1 MMKDGLIKINA
12 YNKLLNDLDD
22 LRNKK
27 FSFSNSEDAEKLV
40 DIWESLKGKGDQ
52 LATHISKRWS
62 EIGFQGKDP
71 STDFRGM
78 GMLAVINLQ

>member
-1 MMKDGLIKINA
+1 M
-12 YNKLLNDLDD
+12 
-22 LRNKK
+22 
-27 FSFSNSEDAEKLV
+27 DAEKLT

-52 LATHISKRWS
+52 LNAHIRWS

-78 GMLAVINLQ
+78 GMLAVINLKLADSKSNLNHLRV

>member
-1 MMKDGLIKINA
+1 MKDGLIKINA

-27 FSFSNSEDAEKLV
+27 FSFGNDADAERLV
-40 DIWESLKGKGDQ
+40 QIWESLKGKNDQ
-52 LATHISKRWS
+52 LDGYISKRWS

>member
-1 MMKDGLIKINA
+1 MKDGLIKINA

-52 LATHISKRWS
+52 LTTHISKRWS

>member
-27 FSFSNSEDAEKLV
+27 FSFTNSEDAEKLV
-40 DIWESLKGKGDQ
+40 EIWESLKGKGDQ
-52 LATHISKRWS
+52 LITHISKRWS

-78 GMLAVINLQ
+78 GMLGVINLQ

>member
-27 FSFSNSEDAEKLV
+27 FSFTNSEDAEKLV
-40 DIWESLKGKGDQ
+40 EIWESLKGKGDQ
-52 LATHISKRWS
+52 LILHISKRWS